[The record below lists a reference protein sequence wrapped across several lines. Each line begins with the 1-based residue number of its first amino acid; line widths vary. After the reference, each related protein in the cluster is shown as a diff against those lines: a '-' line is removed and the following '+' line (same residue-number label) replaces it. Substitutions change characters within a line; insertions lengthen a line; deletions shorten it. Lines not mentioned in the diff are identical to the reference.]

1 MQSCRAV
8 DHTQRSFYVLRV
20 SILKLYELAVSK
32 EMTLAIR
39 LTPMLDGFAV
49 RIQAGAH
56 MGPCPRFEKH
66 FPTGTPVHEAID
78 IMAHYPLDFFQMG
91 RGGVKQSSSG

>member
-1 MQSCRAV
+1 MFSQ
-8 DHTQRSFYVLRV
+8 V
-20 SILKLYELAVSK
+20 SILELYELAVAK

-39 LTPMLDGFAV
+39 LTPMIDGFTV

-56 MGPCPRFEKH
+56 NGPCPRFEKH

-78 IMAHYPLDFFQMG
+78 TMAHYPLDFFQMG
-91 RGGVKQSSSG
+91 LGGVRANRLG